1 MLTTHDILTGSHQDE
16 VNDTK
21 SIIHQRENMRPFTMA
36 VVSLAC
42 NFIPYRICN
51 YFLASRGEIK
61 QNRSN
66 VSKLFVTSAVNTQV
80 PWPFDYLKVSFLFS
94 IRVFFFFDNSNP

>member
-1 MLTTHDILTGSHQDE
+1 
-16 VNDTK
+16 
-21 SIIHQRENMRPFTMA
+21 MA

-51 YFLASRGEIK
+51 YFLAARGEIK

-66 VSKLFVTSAVNTQV
+66 VSKLFVTSAVNTQA

-94 IRVFFFFDNSNP
+94 IRVFFVFDNSNP

>member
-1 MLTTHDILTGSHQDE
+1 
-16 VNDTK
+16 
-21 SIIHQRENMRPFTMA
+21 MA

-51 YFLASRGEIK
+51 YFLAARGEIK

-94 IRVFFFFDNSNP
+94 IRVFFFSIIQIRESFEQSYCIFCWGSCSH

>member
-1 MLTTHDILTGSHQDE
+1 
-16 VNDTK
+16 
-21 SIIHQRENMRPFTMA
+21 MA

-80 PWPFDYLKVSFLFS
+80 PSIWPFDYLKVSFLFS
-94 IRVFFFFDNSNP
+94 IRGFFFFDNSNP

>member
-1 MLTTHDILTGSHQDE
+1 
-16 VNDTK
+16 
-21 SIIHQRENMRPFTMA
+21 MA

-94 IRVFFFFDNSNP
+94 IRVFFFFSIIQIRESFEQSYCIFCWGSCSH